1 MYIFDLISAGYR
13 TIKYFIVSILDK
25 KTKKEKEKEK
35 IYRKDMHFKN
45 VIILKQHLTSNIESI
60 LGIVL

>member
-13 TIKYFIVSILDK
+13 TIKSILDK
-25 KTKKEKEKEK
+25 KTKKEKEK

>member
-25 KTKKEKEKEK
+25 KTKKEKEK